1 MENANKTGDKVFGFV
16 YVVKHSEDN
25 AAYSLKE
32 IVQKRTV
39 IEKEMTEFLINGKD
53 TVPVYAMNEYKG
65 HRSRVFLEIFHP
77 ARGASF
83 VSIGINIS
91 VMAIQMA

>member
-1 MENANKTGDKVFGFV
+1 MENTNKTGDKVFGFV
-16 YVVKHSEDN
+16 YVVKHSEYN

-32 IVQKRTV
+32 IVQKITV

-53 TVPVYAMNEYKG
+53 TVPVYAMNEFKG
-65 HRSRVFLEIFHP
+65 HRDRAFLGILHP

-83 VSIGINIS
+83 VSIGINKS
-91 VMAIQMA
+91 VMAFQMA